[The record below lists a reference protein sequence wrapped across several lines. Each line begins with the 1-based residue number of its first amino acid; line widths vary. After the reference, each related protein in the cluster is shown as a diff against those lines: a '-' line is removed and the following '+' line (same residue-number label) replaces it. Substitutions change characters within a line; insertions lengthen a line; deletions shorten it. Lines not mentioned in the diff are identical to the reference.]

1 MKSFLKNE
9 AIIKIAYAVLV
20 LVVTAF
26 FAAVFLKIFV
36 LDVFPVASSSMSPT
50 IKPGDRVIVDKLIF
64 GPRIY
69 RSNGFLAYEPL
80 TFLRIKGLRG
90 IKHNDI
96 VVFNHASG
104 DDWQKTG
111 FVISSVYVKRCVGLP
126 GDTITITNGITRSSS
141 YHDTLGLY
149 DPQSLLHETIETT
162 VLNAYMSVEGT
173 GWTVLDF
180 GPLYLPREG
189 DIIALNGLNYLVY
202 GRYIEYETGEKL
214 SVDNGVFYLDGER
227 INSYRFSSDY
237 YFFTGDNA
245 KDSKDSRYFGPVP
258 GEFIIGV
265 VRFIF

>member
-1 MKSFLKNE
+1 MKIFLKNE
-9 AIIKIAYAVLV
+9 ALIKVAYAALV
-20 LVVTAF
+20 LVVTSLL
-26 FAAVFLKIFV
+26 AAVFIKIFV
-36 LDVFPVASSSMSPT
+36 LNVFPVASSSMSPT
-50 IKPGDRVIVDKLIF
+50 IKPGDKVMVDKLIF

-69 RSNGFLAYEPL
+69 KNIAFFTDKPL
-80 TFLRIKGLRG
+80 SFFRIKGLRG

-104 DDWQKTG
+104 DDWQKPG
-111 FVISSVYVKRCVGLP
+111 FVINSVYVKRCVGLP
-126 GDTITITNGITRSSS
+126 GDTVTIINSITKNSS
-141 YHDTLGLY
+141 YYDTLGFYSTQL
-149 DPQSLLHETIETT
+149 QLHETIDTT

-173 GWTVLDF
+173 GWTVMDF

-189 DIIALNGLNYLVY
+189 DIIELNGLNYLIY
-202 GRYIEYETGEKL
+202 GKYIEYETGKRL
-214 SVDNGVFYLDGER
+214 ISNNGVFYLDDEW

-245 KDSKDSRYFGPVP
+245 KDSKDSRYYGPVP